1 MHKRFTS
8 KIPIFSL
15 SRRRLLW
22 ASSILSVM
30 PLVMPRTALAA
41 GGKNEVNVEDFYHN
55 DWIAAFKLAFE
66 AAETIT
72 VPVNLVCDSINTAI
86 FMPQGKTLRVCGIL
100 KGSGKGRFVMQ
111 DGCSILGEQGGR
123 FNNITLDIRGSNCTI
138 KGIDMSGFAPV
149 AQIFIG
155 GKDKRT
161 MRNLVIDDIT
171 IHDANYGILR
181 QGFHNRMENVKITN
195 GRFSHLQ
202 GDAIE
207 WNVAINDQHLR
218 ISDHV
223 IDNIDCTNGKINWG
237 IGIGLAGSTYNNNY
251 PEDQAVKHF
260 VVANI
265 TGSHC
270 RQLVH
275 VENGKH
281 FIIRNVKTC
290 NINHTFSKNAGIDNA
305 TIAIYGCDNF
315 IIDNIDMV
323 DSAGLLIGYGVITG
337 RYLSVPQNFRLND
350 ITLDNSS
357 MPMKARGIQISSG
370 NATSFVAVTNV
381 TMKRAT
387 LEFHNKPQH
396 LFLRNINVMQ
406 CSDSGP
412 ALKLNFDLRKDLR
425 GKFMAK
431 NDTLLSL
438 ANIQA
443 INEKGQSSV
452 DIDRV
457 DHQHVNTSDLN
468 FALPVL
474 HK

>member
-1 MHKRFTS
+1 MRKRFESNT
-8 KIPIFSL
+8 PIFSP
-15 SRRRLLW
+15 SRRKLLW
-22 ASSILSVM
+22 ASSILAAV
-30 PLVMPRTALAA
+30 PLVLPRAALAA
-41 GGKNEVNVEDFYHN
+41 GRRSEQSVQDFYHG
-55 DWIAAFKLAFE
+55 DWIAAFKQAFD
-66 AAETIT
+66 AADTVT
-72 VPVNLVCDSINTAI
+72 VPASLVCDKINTAI
-86 FMPQGKTLRVCGIL
+86 FMPEGKTLRVLGGL
-100 KGSGKGRFVMQ
+100 KGNGKGRFVMS
-111 DGCSILGEQGGR
+111 DGCRILGEQGGR
-123 FNNITLDIRGSNCTI
+123 FNNITLDIRGSDCAI
-138 KGIDMSGFAPV
+138 KGIDMSGFVPV
-149 AQIFIG
+149 TQIYIG

-207 WNVAINDQHLR
+207 WNVAINDHNLL

-237 IGIGLAGSTYNNNY
+237 IGIGLAGSTYDNDY
-251 PEDQAVKHF
+251 PEDQAVKNF

-265 TGSHC
+265 TGSNC

-281 FIIRNVKTC
+281 FIIRNVKAR
-290 NINHTFSKNAGIDNA
+290 NINHTFSKDAGIDNA
-305 TIAIYGCDNF
+305 TVAIYGCDNF
-315 IIDNIDMV
+315 VIDNIDMV
-323 DSAGLLIGYGVITG
+323 NSAGFLIGYGVIKG
-337 RYLSVPQNFRLND
+337 KYLSIPQNFKLNN
-350 ITLDNSS
+350 ITLDNTN
-357 MPMKARGIQISSG
+357 MPFRGRGIQISSG
-370 NATSFVAVTNV
+370 NATSFVAITNV

-406 CSDSGP
+406 RSDSGP
-412 ALKLNFDLRKDLR
+412 ALKLNFDLRKDVR

-431 NDTLLSL
+431 EDTLLSL
-438 ANIQA
+438 ANVHA

-457 DHQHVNTSDLN
+457 DQRHVNTSNLN
-468 FALPVL
+468 FSLPALR
-474 HK
+474 